1 MRKEKIIF
9 NKMIAMVYVIEYNY
23 INNDGYN
30 IIIFLEL
37 ELLLVIIFRL
47 WTKITPTPN
56 RVNNCL

>member
-23 INNDGYN
+23 ITNDGYN

-47 WTKITPTPN
+47 
-56 RVNNCL
+56 